1 MRLST
6 GPPPPRL
13 KVRHGGRELD
23 AVATVV
29 RRRGVCP
36 DWWPMAR
43 VVVPVVEEADWAR
56 LIDQLRN
63 GDCTPFLG
71 AGACYGTLPTGVQLS
86 KEWAD
91 TYQYPFLDD
100 EDLARVM
107 QYAAVAAGDTTYLKQ
122 LVCRRLGDS
131 AARPP
136 DFTDPA
142 EPHALLAQFLR
153 LRVFL
158 TTNYD
163 DFLVQALKSVG
174 RNPRVAVCPWYG
186 SELYNKEL
194 FESGPGFDPQPE
206 EPLVYHLHGSL
217 HTPESLVL
225 TEDDYLEFLVNVA
238 RGRAEQDRTIVPPA
252 ILNALTTRPL
262 LFIGYSLRDW
272 TFRVLFHGL
281 LRAIPD
287 IHRRRHVSVQLLP
300 PVNGSVA
307 EANDRAHRYLTRYME
322 GRKISIFWGT
332 AAEFC
337 TELRARMGE
346 EDA

>member
-1 MRLST
+1 LPS
-6 GPPPPRL
+6 
-13 KVRHGGRELD
+13 
-23 AVATVV
+23 
-29 RRRGVCP
+29 GV
-36 DWWPMAR
+36 
-43 VVVPVVEEADWAR
+43 E
-56 LIDQLRN
+56 
-63 GDCTPFLG
+63 
-71 AGACYGTLPTGVQLS
+71 LS
-86 KEWAD
+86 KRWAG
-91 TYQYPFLDD
+91 TYKYPFLDD
-100 EDLARVM
+100 DDLARVM
-107 QYAAVAAGDTTYLKQ
+107 QYAAVTTRDTIYIKQ
-122 LVCRRLGDS
+122 LVCRELRGN
-131 AARPP
+131 AARSP
-136 DFTDPA
+136 DFSDPA

-163 DFLVQALKSVG
+163 DFLVQALKSAG
-174 RNPRVAVCPWYG
+174 RNPRMAVCPWYQG
-186 SELYNKEL
+186 APYDRAL
-194 FESGPGFDPQPE
+194 FESGPGLDPQPD

-217 HTPESLVL
+217 RIPESLVL

-238 RGRAEQDRTIVPPA
+238 MDRAEQDHMLVPSA

-287 IHRRRHVSVQLLP
+287 IHRRQHVSVQLLP

-307 EANDRAHRYLTRYME
+307 EAKERADRYLTRYME

-337 TELRARMGE
+337 AELRARMGE
-346 EDA
+346 AA